1 MIVFILPQVDC
12 TLITISSIWRDHR
25 LQRVLPSQ
33 VQHEAEK
40 RAMPA
45 AIISIWRLTRKGLT
59 ITTRRRRSVNCWW
72 RCCDKLNLLDK
83 CIRWWGRQ
91 CCFVWLD
98 YKVHCVV
105 IGKKNCWRISTAM
118 RRYLYPLSYLLPVS
132 KLPLNNDDNN
142 KMKTN
147 YLTGL
152 IRIGRRLTFAKI
164 IIFSTV
170 PQLFYEVKRCD
181 GSWWSWPAGSDH

>member
-1 MIVFILPQVDC
+1 MLLHLLHQLIFASKFVETPFWSTAAVTIFFSSYSSSSLNLQLCIKALTSNSVNVPLLSPRSNNKRSRLAWKLFQSRTKLMIVFILPQVDC

-83 CIRWWGRQ
+83 CIRWWGRAALSGWIIRYT
-91 CCFVWLD
+91 VWWL
-98 YKVHCVV
+98 
-105 IGKKNCWRISTAM
+105 A
-118 RRYLYPLSYLLPVS
+118 RR
-132 KLPLNNDDNN
+132 
-142 KMKTN
+142 
-147 YLTGL
+147 
-152 IRIGRRLTFAKI
+152 
-164 IIFSTV
+164 
-170 PQLFYEVKRCD
+170 
-181 GSWWSWPAGSDH
+181 AGG

>member
-45 AIISIWRLTRKGLT
+45 AMISIWRLTRKGLT
-59 ITTRRRRSVNCWW
+59 ITSRRRRSVNCWW

-83 CIRWWGRQ
+83 CIRWWGSAALSGWIIRYT
-91 CCFVWLD
+91 VWWLA
-98 YKVHCVV
+98 KRA
-105 IGKKNCWRISTAM
+105 GISTAM

>member
-1 MIVFILPQVDC
+1 M
-12 TLITISSIWRDHR
+12 
-25 LQRVLPSQ
+25 
-33 VQHEAEK
+33 
-40 RAMPA
+40 
-45 AIISIWRLTRKGLT
+45 
-59 ITTRRRRSVNCWW
+59 
-72 RCCDKLNLLDK
+72 
-83 CIRWWGRQ
+83 
-91 CCFVWLD
+91 
-98 YKVHCVV
+98 V
-105 IGKKNCWRISTAM
+105 IGKKSWRISTAM

-152 IRIGRRLTFAKI
+152 IRIGRRLTSAKI

-181 GSWWSWPAGSDH
+181 GS